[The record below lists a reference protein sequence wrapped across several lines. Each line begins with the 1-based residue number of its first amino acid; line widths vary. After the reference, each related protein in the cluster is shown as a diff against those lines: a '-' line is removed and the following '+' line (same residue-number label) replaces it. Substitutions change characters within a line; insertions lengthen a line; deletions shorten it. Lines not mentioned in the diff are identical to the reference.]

1 MNILVILL
9 VVGVA
14 GAIVAALVRKPSLDV
29 SGLPAAP
36 VEYAPRMQAVAT
48 GTIDVTAVRLGIDA
62 RGSKWVRSELEAIA
76 KTYGADDAETRAR
89 KLREVSIMLRRV
101 RDSWIY
107 GGAANEPLRPREEAF
122 AYFAK
127 HVEDTKSRLT
137 TATPVEADGIE
148 VSLTLVSVIVVARGE
163 LMTVTQNPTGEDLR
177 RALESASHRA
187 ADEILALEVLWNDTT
202 SHQLAAVFSA
212 AEVHRLDGTTAG
224 KVFCTFCSAPFP
236 AELVSCPQCGGRAPG
251 RESA

>member
-9 VVGVA
+9 VVGVV
-14 GAIVAALVRKPSLDV
+14 GAIVAALVKKPSLDT

-36 VEYAPRMQAVAT
+36 VEYTPRMQAVAT
-48 GTIDVTAVRLGIDA
+48 GTIDVTALRLGIDA
-62 RGSKWVRSELEAIA
+62 RASKWVRSELEAIA
-76 KTYGADDAETRAR
+76 KTYASDDAETRAR

-127 HVEDTKSRLT
+127 HVEDAKTRLKN
-137 TATPVEADGIE
+137 ATPRGDGID
-148 VSLTLVSVIVVARGE
+148 VSLVLVSVIVVARGE
-163 LMTVTQNPTGEDLR
+163 LMTVTQSATGEDLR

-187 ADEILALEVLWNDTT
+187 ADEILALEVLWTDTS
-202 SHQLAAVFSA
+202 SHELAGVFGA
-212 AEVHRLDGTTAG
+212 AEIHRLDGTTAG
-224 KVFCTFCSAPFP
+224 KVFCSFCSAPFP
-236 AELVSCPQCGGRAPG
+236 AELVSCPHCGGRAPG
-251 RESA
+251 RESG